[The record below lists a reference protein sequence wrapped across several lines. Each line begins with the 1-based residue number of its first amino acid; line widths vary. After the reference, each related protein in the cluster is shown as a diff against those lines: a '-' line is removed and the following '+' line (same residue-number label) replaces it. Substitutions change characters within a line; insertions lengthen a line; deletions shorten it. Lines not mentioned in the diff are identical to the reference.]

1 MGRVLNLSVA
11 DGTELIFRIVRRGD
25 NYGKSS
31 QFVWDSSDFLIEVHD
46 SKRNHM
52 IGSYFQS
59 VLLQV
64 KGGLCLQKDTYELTD
79 IELDHVKSWLQ
90 TPDVGSTPIGYH
102 YHFLSDKMIINGT
115 IKPNMI
121 RVISKDQALE
131 QAKKDYLENQD
142 ATFGCLTV
150 FSDGSISQEM
160 FTQSD
165 LEF

>member
-1 MGRVLNLSVA
+1 MGRVLSLSVE

-25 NYGKSS
+25 NYGRNS
-31 QFVWDSSDFLIEVHD
+31 QFVWDSTDFLIEVHD

-59 VLLQV
+59 QLLLL
-64 KGGLCLQKDTYELTD
+64 KGGFCLQKDTYELNED
-79 IELDHVKSWLQ
+79 EFEQVKTWLQ
-90 TPDVGSTPIGYH
+90 QPDVRSEAIGFHYH
-102 YHFLSDKMIINGT
+102 YLSDKMIINGT
-115 IKPNMI
+115 TKPNMI

-131 QAKKDYLENQD
+131 QAKKDFLEDRD

-150 FSDGSISQEM
+150 FSDGSVSQEM